1 MKNKVLGFIMAG
13 LFSFCLVVSVKVKQA
28 DSVQEENTESYT
40 YINKVETPLAI
51 DDEFE
56 IAIEKDVEEEV
67 KTEEVSVEE
76 TEEIIVEEVVV
87 EEPVYQE
94 VYTEPVVEEVYYSNG
109 SGLNPTSGVNYYNGW
124 RETYYSSNVLYH
136 YRTPEWTV
144 DENGVYRDSEGY
156 VVVASSSDGQGS
168 VVETSFGLGKVYDS
182 GCAYGTHDIYTNW

>member
-13 LFSFCLVVSVKVKQA
+13 LFSFCLVMSVKVEQA
-28 DSVQEENTESYT
+28 ADAKEEKCTN
-40 YINKVETPLAI
+40 INKEETPLAI

-56 IAIEKDVEEEV
+56 IVVKEDITAEEEPV
-67 KTEEVSVEE
+67 VE
-76 TEEIIVEEVVV
+76 TEEIIVEEVVT

-94 VYTEPVVEEVYYSNG
+94 VYTEPVAEEVCYSNG

-136 YRTPEWTV
+136 YRTPEWSV
-144 DENGVYRDSEGY
+144 DENGVYRDAEGY
-156 VVVASSSDGQGS
+156 VVVASSSDGQGA